1 MQLYF
6 ENRLKA
12 LALQK
17 SAGIN
22 PYPHKFHVSMTI
34 LEYLEKYECLS
45 NGDHLEDVQVSLA
58 GINSINLNL
67 CKVLLSI
74 SVMFPSNNLYYV
86 SPLQGRIMNKRSS
99 SSKLFFYDLHGGGA
113 KVQVM
118 ADARYLFIL
127 IYLHQTCLL
136 ATVRFLG
143 KQGHWAK
150 RVLYCMMIIC
160 TTWTIFIG
168 QCGS

>member
-58 GINSINLNL
+58 GINSINLSL
-67 CKVLLSI
+67 CKILLSI
-74 SVMFPSNNLYYV
+74 SVMFLY
-86 SPLQGRIMNKRSS
+86 NKSLLCLSFTRTN
-99 SSKLFFYDLHGGGA
+99 HEQEIIVI
-113 KVQVM
+113 KVV
-118 ADARYLFIL
+118 
-127 IYLHQTCLL
+127 LL
-136 ATVRFLG
+136 
-143 KQGHWAK
+143 
-150 RVLYCMMIIC
+150 
-160 TTWTIFIG
+160 
-168 QCGS
+168 